1 MEENKKVEDFRE
13 TEEEMNEIVETK
25 EKKGFLTKAKA
36 VGSKIMNIKVKD
48 VVIVGLAAAAIVG
61 GVIFVV
67 GTVANKTSE
76 ETTDDTTN
84 NNDDNV
90 ITE

>member
-1 MEENKKVEDFRE
+1 MEENKVVDFRE

-25 EKKGFLTKAKA
+25 KKGFLTKAKE

-67 GTVANKTSE
+67 GTVANKSE
-76 ETTDDTTN
+76 ETTDDTTSDEVVEN
-84 NNDDNV
+84 
-90 ITE
+90 E

>member
-61 GVIFVV
+61 GVIFVCK
-67 GTVANKTSE
+67 VAANRTS
-76 ETTDDTTN
+76 ETTDDTTD
-84 NNDDNV
+84 NNDIVTD
-90 ITE
+90 

>member
-67 GTVANKTSE
+67 GTVANKSE
-76 ETTDDTTN
+76 ETTDDTTS
-84 NNDDNV
+84 DEV
-90 ITE
+90 VETE

>member
-1 MEENKKVEDFRE
+1 MEENKIVDFRE
-13 TEEEMNEIVETK
+13 TEEEMNEVTETK

-61 GVIFVV
+61 GVIFV
-67 GTVANKTSE
+67 GKVAANRTS
-76 ETTDDTTN
+76 ETTDDTTD
-84 NNDDNV
+84 NNDIV
-90 ITE
+90 TE

>member
-1 MEENKKVEDFRE
+1 MEEKAVVDFRE
-13 TEEEMNEIVETK
+13 TEEEMNEVPETK

-76 ETTDDTTN
+76 TTDDTTD
-84 NNDDNV
+84 NDM
-90 ITE
+90 TEEN

>member
-76 ETTDDTTN
+76 ETTDDTTDS
-84 NNDDNV
+84 NDIVTD
-90 ITE
+90 